1 MIKVRVELKQEVMII
16 KRLTIILLIA
26 VLIAVTTANVFGA
39 DEEKIKLLSENIV
52 SGGPPPDGIPPI
64 ENPNYISIEEA
75 DQFLEAEDAVFVA
88 ELEEEIYV
96 FPQSIMVW
104 HEIVNEEIN
113 GEKLSITYC
122 PLTGSAIGYYGD
134 LSVGSSDFGTSGK
147 LVNSNLIMYDR
158 QTESYWSQILG
169 QAISGSLA
177 GEKLDRFQLTWTS
190 WSNIKAKYERA
201 NILSNKT
208 GFNRDYTSDPY
219 GSYRNNQS
227 ENYYRDE
234 NLYFDVL
241 SENDSLNRKDIVTAG
256 EYKGQHFA
264 VEKEFVV
271 REKEISFNIAEEQLT
286 AIYEPELDTVRIR
299 KDDEEL
305 VVFDV
310 MWFGWHAFY
319 PDFSENLIRNPE

>member
-1 MIKVRVELKQEVMII
+1 MIKVRVILRKEVIII
-16 KRLTIILLIA
+16 KRLTVILLVA
-26 VLIAVTTANVFGA
+26 VLLAVTTANIFGA
-39 DEEKIKLLSENIV
+39 ESEKIQLLSENIV

-75 DQFLEAEDAVFVA
+75 EDFLKAEDAVFVA
-88 ELEEEIYV
+88 ELEDGIYI

-104 HEIVNEEIN
+104 HEIVNEEID

-134 LSVGSSDFGTSGK
+134 LAAGNTDFGTSGK

-169 QAISGSLA
+169 QAISGPLA

-219 GSYRNNQS
+219 GSYRSNEES
-227 ENYYRDE
+227 GNYYRND
-234 NLYFDVL
+234 NLYFNVL
-241 SENDSLNRKDIVTAG
+241 AADDSLNRKDIVIAG

-264 VEKEFVV
+264 VEKEFLV
-271 REKEISFNIAEEQLT
+271 REKEVNFKIAEEQ
-286 AIYEPELDTVRIR
+286 
-299 KDDEEL
+299 
-305 VVFDV
+305 
-310 MWFGWHAFY
+310 
-319 PDFSENLIRNPE
+319 

>member
-1 MIKVRVELKQEVMII
+1 MIRVRVLLKQEVIII
-16 KRLTIILLIA
+16 KRLTIILLVA
-26 VLIAVTTANVFGA
+26 VLLAVTTVNVFGA
-39 DEEKIKLLSENIV
+39 NEEKIKLLSENIV

-64 ENPNYISIEEA
+64 ENPKYISIEEA
-75 DQFLEAEDAVFVA
+75 DDFLEAEDAVFVA
-88 ELEEEIYV
+88 ELEAGIYV

-134 LSVGSSDFGTSGK
+134 LAAGSSDFGTSGK

-169 QAISGSLA
+169 QAISGPLT

-190 WSNIKAKYERA
+190 WSNIKAKYEKA

-208 GFNRDYTSDPY
+208 GFSRDYTSDPY
-219 GSYRNNQS
+219 GSYRSDQS
-227 ENYYRDE
+227 GNYYRND
-234 NLYFDVL
+234 NLYFNVL
-241 SENDSLNRKDIVTAG
+241 SSDDSLDKKDVVIAG
-256 EYKGQHFA
+256 EYKGEHFA
-264 VEKEFVV
+264 VEKELVI
-271 REKEISFNIAEEQLT
+271 REKELNFKIDDHQLIAT
-286 AIYEPELDTVRIR
+286 YEPELNTVRIR

-305 VVFDV
+305 VVYDV

-319 PDFSENLIRNPE
+319 PEFSENLIKSP